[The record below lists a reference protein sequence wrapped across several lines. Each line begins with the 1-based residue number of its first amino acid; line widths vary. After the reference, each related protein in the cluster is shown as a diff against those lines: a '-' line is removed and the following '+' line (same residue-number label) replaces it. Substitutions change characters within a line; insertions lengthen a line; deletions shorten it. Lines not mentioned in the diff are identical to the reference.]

1 MEKKTELKKLKSE
14 DAVFKF
20 IQEFISENG
29 YAPCV
34 REVCKACNIKST
46 ATAFT
51 VINRLKERGLLEK
64 SDVKRRAIS
73 LKSKTV
79 SVPIVGTVAAGQ
91 PIFANESYD
100 GYVSLPDNFF
110 AGEDLFMLNVQGTSM
125 IKIGIFNGDKVVV
138 RKQDTADNGDIVVA
152 LVDDSATVKR
162 FFKRDG
168 KFILHPENDD
178 MEDMIYDDVSILG
191 KVVGLMRT
199 I

>member
-14 DAVFKF
+14 DAVFKY

-64 SDVKRRAIS
+64 SDLKRRAIS

-91 PIFANESYD
+91 PIFATESYD
-100 GYVSLPDNFF
+100 GFVSLPDNFF
-110 AGEDLFMLNVQGTSM
+110 SGDDLFMLNVKGTSM
-125 IKIGIFNGDKVVV
+125 IKIGMFDGDKVVV
-138 RKQDTADNGDIVVA
+138 RKQNTADNGDIVVA

-168 KFILHPENDD
+168 KFVLHPENDD
-178 MEDMIYDDVSILG
+178 MDDFVYDDVSILG
-191 KVVGLMRT
+191 KVVGLIRT
-199 I
+199 M

>member
-1 MEKKTELKKLKSE
+1 MEKKSELKKLKSE

-110 AGEDLFMLNVQGTSM
+110 SGEDLFILNVQGTSM
-125 IKIGIFNGDKVVV
+125 IKIGIFDGDKVVV

-178 MEDMIYDDVSILG
+178 LEDFIYDDVSILG

-199 I
+199 M